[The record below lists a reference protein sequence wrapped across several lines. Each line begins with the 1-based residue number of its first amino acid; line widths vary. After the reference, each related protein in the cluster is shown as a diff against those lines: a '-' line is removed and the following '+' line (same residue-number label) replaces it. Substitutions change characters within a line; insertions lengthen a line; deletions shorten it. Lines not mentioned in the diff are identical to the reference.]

1 VVAVA
6 AVVGAAGGLLA
17 PVPAYRLSVPAQA
30 PDRDACERCRV
41 PLPAGWRGWVRV
53 PARCRE
59 CWARLGPPAWLTA
72 AAAGAASALLALSLG
87 PTAALP
93 LFVALAVLGV
103 LLGAI
108 DIACK
113 RLPHKL
119 VMPALWIGSVLLA
132 IVALVTWSWGAWAR
146 AVLGAAALAAV
157 FALLASLPG
166 GGLGFGDVKLAA
178 LLGLFL
184 GWLGWRT
191 VMFGGLLPW
200 LVNAPVVLA
209 LLLLGRAG
217 RRSRLPFGPALLVGA
232 LLAIVVTVG
241 MPTIVAR

>member
-1 VVAVA
+1 VVASA
-6 AVVGAAGGLLA
+6 TAAGALGGALA
-17 PVPAYRLSVPAQA
+17 PVPAYRLSVPAQS
-30 PDRDACERCRV
+30 PDRDACDRCET
-41 PLPAGWRGWVRV
+41 PLPAGWRGWLRV
-53 PARCRE
+53 PASCPE
-59 CWARLGPPAWLTA
+59 CGTRLGPPAWLTA
-72 AAAGAASALLALSLG
+72 TVAAAASAVLALSLG
-87 PTAALP
+87 PRLVLP

-119 VMPALWIGSVLLA
+119 VMPALWVGAALLA
-132 IVALVTWSWGAWAR
+132 VVALVTWSWGTWAR
-146 AVLGAAALAAV
+146 AALGAAALFAV
-157 FALLASLPG
+157 FAVLAVLPG

-191 VMFGGLLPW
+191 VLFGGLLPW

-209 LLLLGRAG
+209 LLLLGRAE
-217 RRSRLPFGPALLVGA
+217 RRSRLPFGPALLAGA
-232 LLAIVVTVG
+232 LLSIVVTVG
-241 MPTIVAR
+241 VSAIIAA